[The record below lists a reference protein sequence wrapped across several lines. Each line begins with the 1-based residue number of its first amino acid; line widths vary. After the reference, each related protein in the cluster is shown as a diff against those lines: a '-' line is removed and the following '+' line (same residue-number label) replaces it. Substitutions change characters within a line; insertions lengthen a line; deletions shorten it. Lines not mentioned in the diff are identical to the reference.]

1 MTGMP
6 GRRGVDVR
14 SARRWT
20 SLVPA
25 GLVALAAS
33 IGLTV
38 SPATVVAHAAA
49 TPPHIMV
56 IVDENAAHDASLGS
70 PYIVGNTKD
79 APYIN
84 SLLPTYA
91 EATNW
96 FAVEHHSSYD
106 YYDLVSGADLAGL
119 SKPVSSTTLTLV
131 DELAQSGISWKAYME
146 SAPSSCYK
154 GGSVGQY
161 YKGHNPFVSFKSIIN
176 NPSQCANVVPYTQS
190 RMTTDLN
197 QPSPPSFVWITPN
210 QCDDMHSKCAPTNN
224 VVAQG
229 DTWLKSTIPAVQ
241 ATSWYRNGGII
252 ILTWDES
259 ATRDTSGVPGTNDSG
274 GHIATVVISAGNH
287 GPYSGAGDHFG
298 TLRGLEEAYGVSCL
312 AAACNSA
319 HGDIRGALPA

>member
-1 MTGMP
+1 L
-6 GRRGVDVR
+6 VDQ
-14 SARRWT
+14 
-20 SLVPA
+20 
-25 GLVALAAS
+25 
-33 IGLTV
+33 
-38 SPATVVAHAAA
+38 
-49 TPPHIMV
+49 
-56 IVDENAAHDASLGS
+56 
-70 PYIVGNTKD
+70 
-79 APYIN
+79 
-84 SLLPTYA
+84 
-91 EATNW
+91 
-96 FAVEHHSSYD
+96 
-106 YYDLVSGADLAGL
+106 LAGR
-119 SKPVSSTTLTLV
+119 
-131 DELAQSGISWKAYME
+131 GIGWKAYME

-161 YKGHNPFVSFKSIIN
+161 YKGHNPFVSFKSIVN

-210 QCDDMHSKCAPTNN
+210 QCNDMHSKCAPTNN
-224 VVAQG
+224 VVGQG

-241 ATSWYRNGGII
+241 ATTWYRNGGII

-259 ATRDTSGVPGTNDSG
+259 ATRDSSGVPGTNDSG

-287 GPYSGAGDHFG
+287 GPYPNAGDHFG